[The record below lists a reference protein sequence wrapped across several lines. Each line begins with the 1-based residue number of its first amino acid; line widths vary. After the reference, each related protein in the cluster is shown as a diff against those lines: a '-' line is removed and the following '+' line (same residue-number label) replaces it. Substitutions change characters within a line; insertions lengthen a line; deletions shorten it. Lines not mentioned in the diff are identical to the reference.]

1 MATLAEQLESALEGT
16 GSALSAID
24 IEDMLSGTATSI
36 KPGTV
41 TPITSQ
47 QSNQV
52 SWKDV
57 FNKIGEGIALK
68 PGEGL
73 PEVPKNIPASTF
85 YRTATQ
91 SGKLPAGA
99 SQFFTKPLDPE
110 TPTTA
115 LTTTPTITPTTTTST
130 TSVQNVGRQLQ
141 EAFDLQD
148 DGGLQD
154 DSVRGMQSVNVAVG
168 DNIVRSFDTLDQY
181 ESGIQNRMAEAYDA
195 YEKGDP
201 TQLEELGYSPDMSEI
216 DAKIAEAYDKQEAIG
231 PSISFKDV
239 AKDRADFS
247 AYAEYKAKEFGH
259 DIANIPSRLMTS
271 IRDGFYEPSTLVE
284 PIAKGF
290 AGSLI
295 NNLLFQANPLSGF
308 MMKPVLD
315 IMFSEG
321 QGQIGTTAIVSEDYW
336 NPGSAVLG
344 STTVSSVHGFA
355 QTDKGVVA
363 VDIHGNILAEYNPQN
378 PQRHGLAI
386 YGFTPTIKGQEK
398 YDAKQARE
406 DKRGVTVI
414 KGGAGGDT
422 LSSDPYGSV
431 DEQAAAAQQS
441 AAQNLQE
448 AEQGYAGQEDVS
460 DDPSGDKIICTM
472 MNRMYGLGNYRAKQW
487 LLYSNR
493 YLTPE
498 HQLGYHKLYCK
509 LVSMMPSN
517 KVIAKVLSH
526 IANKRTD
533 DIVAEMKGTRR
544 SWLGRLYRA
553 TLIDTPSYV
562 VGLMIKRNWLKP
574 ANISILN

>member
-16 GSALSAID
+16 GSSLSASN

-47 QSNQV
+47 QSNQL

-57 FNKIGEGIALK
+57 FSKIGEGVALQ

-99 SQFFTKPLDPE
+99 SQFFTKPLAPE

-115 LTTTPTITPTTTTST
+115 LTTTPTTTPTTTTAT
-130 TSVQNVGRQLQ
+130 TSAQNVGRQLQ

-154 DSVRGMQSVNVAVG
+154 DSLRGMQSVDVAAG
-168 DNIVRSFDTLDQY
+168 DNIKQSYDTLDQY
-181 ESGIQNRMAEAYDA
+181 ESKIQDMMAEAYDA

-201 TQLEELGYSPDMSEI
+201 TQLQALGFSPDMSEI
-216 DAKIAEAYDKQEAIG
+216 NEKIQQAYDKQQDIG
-231 PSISFKDV
+231 QSISFKDV

-247 AYAEYKAKEFGH
+247 AYVEYKAKELGY
-259 DIANIPSRLMTS
+259 DIANIPSRVMDS
-271 IRDGFYEPSTLVE
+271 IKEGFREPSTLVE
-284 PIAKGF
+284 PIAKGIT
-290 AGSLI
+290 GSFL
-295 NNLLFQANPLSGF
+295 NTVLFKSNPISGF
-308 MMKPVLD
+308 MLKPVLD
-315 IMFSEG
+315 AMFSEG
-321 QGQIGTTAIVSEDYW
+321 QGQIGTTAIVSDDYW
-336 NPGSAVLG
+336 NPGSPTLG
-344 STTVSSVHGFA
+344 TTTISTVHGYA
-355 QTDKGVVA
+355 ETPDGIRA
-363 VDIHGNILAEYNPQN
+363 VDIHGNILAEHSPHD
-378 PQRHGLAI
+378 PTRHGLI
-386 YGFTPTIKGQEK
+386 LGGFTATTKGQEA
-398 YDAKQARE
+398 YDARRARE
-406 DKRGVTVI
+406 DKRGVIVI
-414 KGGAGGDT
+414 KGGAGDDT
-422 LSSDPYGSV
+422 LSPDPYDPALETDLHPTG
-431 DEQAAAAQQS
+431 DDQAGHADP
-441 AAQNLQE
+441 
-448 AEQGYAGQEDVS
+448 GYG
-460 DDPSGDKIICTM
+460 KIICTM

-498 HQLGYHKLYCK
+498 HQLGYHKLYYK

-574 ANISILN
+574 ADISVLN

>member
-16 GSALSAID
+16 GSALSASN

-41 TPITSQ
+41 TPIAPQ
-47 QSNQV
+47 QSNQL
-52 SWKDV
+52 SWNDV
-57 FNKIGEGIALK
+57 FNRIGEGIALK

-99 SQFFTKPLDPE
+99 SQFFTKPLAPE

-115 LTTTPTITPTTTTST
+115 LTTTPTTTPTTTTAT
-130 TSVQNVGRQLQ
+130 TSAQNVGRQLQ

-168 DNIVRSFDTLDQY
+168 DSMVRSYDTLDQY
-181 ESGIQNRMAEAYDA
+181 ESKIQDRMAEAYDA

-201 TQLEELGYSPDMSEI
+201 TQLEALGFSPD
-216 DAKIAEAYDKQEAIG
+216 IAAFNEKMQQAYDKQEAIG

-247 AYAEYKAKEFGH
+247 SYVEYKAKELGY
-259 DIANIPSRLMTS
+259 DIANIPSRVMDS
-271 IRDGFYEPSTLVE
+271 IEKGFREPSTLVE
-284 PIAKGF
+284 PIAKGIT
-290 AGSLI
+290 GSFL
-295 NNLLFQANPLSGF
+295 NAFLFKSNPISGF

-315 IMFSEG
+315 IMLSEG
-321 QGQIGTTAIVSEDYW
+321 QGQIGATAIVSDDYW
-336 NPGSAVLG
+336 NPGGAALG
-344 STTVSSVHGFA
+344 TTTVSSVHGFA

-363 VDIHGNILAEYNPQN
+363 VDIHGNILAEYDPQN
-378 PQRHGLAI
+378 PQRHGLSLF
-386 YGFTPTIKGQEK
+386 GFTPTTKGQEA
-398 YDAKQARE
+398 YDARQARE
-406 DKRGVTVI
+406 DRRGHRVV
-414 KGGAGGDT
+414 KGGAGSDT
-422 LSSDPYGSV
+422 LSPDPYNPALETDPHPTG
-431 DEQAAAAQQS
+431 DDQAGHADP
-441 AAQNLQE
+441 
-448 AEQGYAGQEDVS
+448 GYG
-460 DDPSGDKIICTM
+460 KIICTM
-472 MNRMYGLGNYRAKQW
+472 MNRMYGLGNYRSKQW

-517 KVIAKVLSH
+517 KIIAKVLSH

-574 ANISILN
+574 ADISVLN